1 MTAKIFI
8 DGEHGT
14 TGLQIRARLAERRD
28 LDIVGAD
35 VVEVAPAYD
44 HADITAIAGAS
55 VAMYYLGLL
64 AERKA
69 KKAASAE
76 S

>member
-1 MTAKIFI
+1 MFSV
-8 DGEHGT
+8 
-14 TGLQIRARLAERRD
+14 LRQLNQ

-44 HADITAIAGAS
+44 HADITAIAGS
-55 VAMYYLGLL
+55 TVAQYYLGLL

-69 KKAASAE
+69 REAA
-76 S
+76 